1 MLSNADI
8 SDANVDTTQVCNLQF
23 RNFGK
28 RPRFHGRCYPL
39 RVFEDHRP
47 VDEVVSQ
54 PGEGQVLVVDAG
66 ASLRVG
72 VLGDRLASI
81 AVANGWVGV
90 VIYGAIRDSVTIND
104 IDIGVKALGVTALR
118 SREPQPS
125 QKGDAVVFGGISFD
139 RNTWVYCDEDSVL
152 TGPADLMNL
161 NKLLPAESAANNDGV

>member
-1 MLSNADI
+1 MLSNADL

-28 RPRFHGRCYPL
+28 RLRFHGHCYPL
-39 RVFEDHRP
+39 RVHEDHRP
-47 VDEVVSQ
+47 VGEVVSQ

-81 AVANGWVGV
+81 AAANGWVGV
-90 VIYGAIRDSVTIND
+90 VIYGAIRDSVAINE

-118 SREPQPS
+118 SREAQPS
-125 QKGDAVVFGGISFD
+125 LKGDAVSFGGIRFD
-139 RNTWVYCDEDSVL
+139 RDMWVYCDEDSVL
-152 TGPADLMNL
+152 TGPSDLLKPN
-161 NKLLPAESAANNDGV
+161 NPLPNESLSITEGA